1 MKHKDTLDEVV
12 SLVNNSTNGYY
23 LAGDVRDLL
32 TSKKMNMT

>member
-23 LAGDVRDLL
+23 LAGDLEIYSQVK
-32 TSKKMNMT
+32 S